1 MNKDMEKV
9 FTSTIEE
16 MRRDMTEG
24 DYLAVPSADT
34 RPPLAFKRG
43 ALAII
48 EISGDVLKHEP
59 GARVL
64 RLQRSDD
71 PLVHPDLL
79 RPGAGWAMLIDEL
92 DQKVPRDY
100 LCALMCYA
108 RCASDSSM
116 HIKAVLE
123 ILDEWNKNKQGFTHA
138 TATLHKGGGETRTSQ
153 NLDHDGLDT
162 SHTPDRVFV
171 AVYPSSVAET
181 DRFRDFN
188 EITNQKMR
196 DAFMANA
203 NPAQQAFMRRMEV
216 LGFRV

>member
-24 DYLAVPSADT
+24 GYLAVPSADT

-79 RPGAGWAMLIDEL
+79 RPGAGWAMLINEL

-123 ILDEWNKNKQGFTHA
+123 ILDEWIKNKQGFTHA
-138 TATLHKGGGETRTSQ
+138 TATYTKAGARHARHKTSITTVSTPRTLPIAFSSPCIPHPSRKPTGSEISMKSQIRRCATPSWQTRTLRSKPSC
-153 NLDHDGLDT
+153 GGW
-162 SHTPDRVFV
+162 RV
-171 AVYPSSVAET
+171 
-181 DRFRDFN
+181 
-188 EITNQKMR
+188 
-196 DAFMANA
+196 
-203 NPAQQAFMRRMEV
+203 
-216 LGFRV
+216 